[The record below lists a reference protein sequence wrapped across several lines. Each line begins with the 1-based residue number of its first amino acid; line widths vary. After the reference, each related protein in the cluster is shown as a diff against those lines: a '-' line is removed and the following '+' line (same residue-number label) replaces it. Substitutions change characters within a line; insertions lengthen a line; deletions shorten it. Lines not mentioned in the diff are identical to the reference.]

1 MDNNNAPCTWCGH
14 TACSLDTMHVEHACQ
29 QCWDNQKQ
37 LDELKEANE
46 LKKKTIETLIAIR
59 EAQDRFYGFE
69 PTAKRESPDKPPYPL
84 FPKPAG
90 KGVIVSEPRQRD

>member
-1 MDNNNAPCTWCGH
+1 
-14 TACSLDTMHVEHACQ
+14 MHVEHACQ

-69 PTAKRESPDKPPYPL
+69 PTARGNRLISLRIL
-84 FPKPAG
+84 FSQNLQARG
-90 KGVIVSEPRQRD
+90 S